1 MSIFE
6 KDMVRLRYGAY
17 LPIIII
23 IFSIEYQIS
32 FSFSAKAMHY
42 HFSITAL

>member
-23 IFSIEYQIS
+23 FSIEYQIS
-32 FSFSAKAMHY
+32 FSFSAKAL
-42 HFSITAL
+42 SV